1 MPNRRRENI
10 LWFAICTLANSASY
24 SLAFF
29 TSQSWCSNALLSFS
43 VNLYLVSSQP
53 ALLHGD
59 VLSWHGT
66 GHFPLL
72 NSMSFLQTHFFSLS
86 MSVWWTAALP
96 YQSGRTGLQTC
107 KLCSLQTCWEYT
119 PPLSLLVCK
128 DTKHYVLYYGN
139 VHGKMT
145 LAPICQMAFTW
156 LITNLQAQISQFS
169 TCLIFYIFVWKDSVR
184 GLQTLVHRAGCF
196 ILQAIKSVKHK
207 LSLLNPCW
215 LFLSI
220 FLSIWCLKMVSERTC
235 SMIFLET
242 EAVLSQSFLVLLDD
256 DIVLLF

>member
-128 DTKHYVLYYGN
+128 DTKHYVLYYQCM
-139 VHGKMT
+139 VRWQWH
-145 LAPICQMAFTW
+145 L
-156 LITNLQAQISQFS
+156 
-169 TCLIFYIFVWKDSVR
+169 SVR
-184 GLQTLVHRAGCF
+184 WPLHGWSQTF
-196 ILQAIKSVKHK
+196 KPK
-207 LSLLNPCW
+207 LANSPPASSSTYL
-215 LFLSI
+215 
-220 FLSIWCLKMVSERTC
+220 SERT
-235 SMIFLET
+235 L
-242 EAVLSQSFLVLLDD
+242 
-256 DIVLLF
+256 